1 VSDADDMLAF
11 AEERLAEDERELR
24 NDPPVGMGYAN
35 LEARV
40 ACEIKGIRNVLE
52 RYRDCL
58 IRMEDPAYPNAVARD
73 QAREYEDFVL
83 PNLLLRWAGDAAYRK
98 EWAP

>member
-1 VSDADDMLAF
+1 MTGTDDMLAF

-24 NDPPVGMGYAN
+24 NDPPIGMGYAI
-35 LEARV
+35 LEERV
-40 ACEIKGIRNVLE
+40 AFEIRGIRNILE

-58 IRMEDPAYPNAVARD
+58 ARMEDPAYPNAVARD

-83 PNLLLRWAGDAAYRK
+83 PNLLLRWASDAAYRK

>member
-1 VSDADDMLAF
+1 MLAF
-11 AEERLAEDERELR
+11 AQERLAEDERELR
-24 NDPPVGMGYAN
+24 NDPPRGLGYAI
-35 LEARV
+35 LQDRV
-40 ACEIKGIRNVLE
+40 AFEIRGIRNILE

-58 IRMEDPAYPNAVARD
+58 ARMEESAYPVFAARD

-83 PNLLLRWAGDAAYRK
+83 PNLLLRWASDAAYRQ